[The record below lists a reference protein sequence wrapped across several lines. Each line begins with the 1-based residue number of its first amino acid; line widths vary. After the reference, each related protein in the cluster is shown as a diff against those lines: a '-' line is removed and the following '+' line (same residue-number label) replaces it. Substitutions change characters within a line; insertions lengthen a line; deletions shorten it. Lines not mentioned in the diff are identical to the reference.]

1 MSLISASSGAD
12 CTEVGFKHPR
22 CTIKPD
28 LTDPGKNILTYLVAQ
43 TPIQDDQLS
52 LSQAQLELIL

>member
-1 MSLISASSGAD
+1 M
-12 CTEVGFKHPR
+12 
-22 CTIKPD
+22 IKPD